1 MRRIDLNCDLGEG
14 AGHDTEL
21 MPLVTSANI
30 ACGGHAGDAETMR
43 ATVELAL
50 RHGVAIGAHPGL
62 EDRRHFG
69 RRELPLT
76 PADVRTLVRR
86 QIRLLDQVARSCG
99 GRIAHVKPHGAL
111 YNMAARDAA
120 LARAVVAEVFELD
133 PRLILIAMA
142 GSELVAAARAHAL
155 RVASEA
161 FADRTYQPD
170 GSLTPRSRPD
180 ALITDEAL
188 AVTQALRLIR
198 EGCVR
203 AADGRQVAIAA
214 DTICV
219 HGDGPHAVQ
228 FARRL
233 RTEFAAADV
242 AIRPFGD

>member
-1 MRRIDLNCDLGEG
+1 MRRIDLNCDMGEG

-69 RRELPLT
+69 RRELPLA
-76 PADVRTLVRR
+76 PADVTALMWR
-86 QIRLLDQVARSCG
+86 QIRLLEQIVRSCG
-99 GRIAHVKPHGAL
+99 GRIAHVKPHGVL

-120 LARAVVAEVFELD
+120 LARAVVAAVLELD
-133 PRLILIAMA
+133 PRLTLIALA
-142 GSELVAAARAHAL
+142 GSELTAAARAHGL

-170 GSLTPRSRPD
+170 GSLTPRSRPN

-188 AVTQALRLIR
+188 AVAQVLSLIR

-203 AADGRQVAIAA
+203 VADGRRLAIA
-214 DTICV
+214 V
-219 HGDGPHAVQ
+219 R
-228 FARRL
+228 FLRRL